1 MGKMKIR
8 VREKVRHII
17 TGFFNVLLEIMKTL
31 IAIIGPTAVGKT
43 ALSIKLAEKLHTEI
57 VSADSRQFYRE
68 MEIGTAKPTTEELH
82 RVTHHFINSNY
93 IDDDY
98 SVGLYEK
105 EALQQLEELFKKHDK
120 VILTGGSGLFIKAVC
135 EGLDKLPSG
144 SKQIRERYENLFNEK
159 GLEPLQ
165 VELLAKDP
173 SYFDTVDKQNPRRL
187 IRALEVINLTGKPY
201 SQFRQRKPAERHFK
215 VIKIGLNIDKEL
227 LRQRIDQRVDEM
239 LSAGWLEEAKW
250 FYPYRNINAL
260 KTVGYSE
267 LFDFIG
273 GKTDWETTVTNI
285 KTNTWHYAKRQLTW
299 FKKDKEVTWFSTEEE
314 VMNYLE
320 V

>member
-1 MGKMKIR
+1 M
-8 VREKVRHII
+8 
-17 TGFFNVLLEIMKTL
+17 TKTL
-31 IAIIGPTAVGKT
+31 IAIVGPTAVGKT

-68 MEIGTAKPTTEELH
+68 MEIGTAKPSKEELKK
-82 RVTHHFINSNY
+82 VPQHFINSLY

-98 SVGLYEK
+98 SVGNYETD
-105 EALQQLEELFKKHDK
+105 ALQCLEELFKTHDK
-120 VILTGGSGLFIKAVC
+120 VLLTGGSGLFVKAVC

-144 SKQIRERYENLFNEK
+144 NKEIREHYENLFKEK

-165 VELLAKDP
+165 IELLDKDR
-173 SYFDTVDKQNPRRL
+173 SYFDTVDKKNPRRL

-201 SQFRQRKPAERHFK
+201 SEFRQRKPGKRNFE
-215 VIKIGLNIDKEL
+215 VVKIGLNMDKEI
-227 LRQRIDQRVDEM
+227 LRKRIDQRVDEM
-239 LSAGWLEEAKW
+239 LATGWLQECKEL
-250 FYPYRNINAL
+250 YPYRHLNSL
-260 KTVGYSE
+260 KTVGYTE
-267 LFDFIG
+267 LFDFIE

-299 FKKDKEVTWFSTEEE
+299 FKKDKEVKWFTKEEE
-314 VMNYLE
+314 VMKFLE